1 MDEMPEVGCQ
11 LPDSK
16 GVKLVAILGA
26 QEQLPKACLGQGV
39 WCGDGSNPP
48 KKQMIFSLETAC
60 FGEF

>member
-1 MDEMPEVGCQ
+1 MPEVERQ

-26 QEQLPKACLGQGV
+26 QGRLPKAWLWQGV
-39 WCGDGSNPP
+39 WCGDGSNLP
-48 KKQMIFSLETAC
+48 KKEMNFSLETAC